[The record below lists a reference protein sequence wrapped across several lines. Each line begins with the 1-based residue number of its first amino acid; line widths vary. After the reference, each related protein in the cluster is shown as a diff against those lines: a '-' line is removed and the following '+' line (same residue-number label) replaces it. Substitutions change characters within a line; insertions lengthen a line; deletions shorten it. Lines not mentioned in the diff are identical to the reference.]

1 MELGRIG
8 TAMVTPFDAQ
18 GQINEGLTHRLVE
31 HLITNGTDSLIIN
44 GTTGESPTV
53 TREEKLQML
62 RWVKDAAKGRV
73 PIIAGTGSYNT
84 AESIEM
90 TKEAEELG
98 VDGVMLVVPYYNKPN
113 QPAMYRHFSTIAEET
128 NLPVLLYNIPGR
140 SGVNM
145 TAETTI
151 ALSKVSNIRAVKE
164 ASGDIE
170 QMAMIVEGAAKG
182 FSVYSGDDGMTL
194 PLLSIGGK
202 GVISVA
208 SHVLGNE
215 MQQMMQAFEQGEF
228 ATAAQMHRRLLPA
241 FKALFSEPNPVPLK
255 HVLNRQ
261 SIEVGSVRLPLIPL
275 EADHASFDASW
286 DRYMMKIQE

>member
-261 SIEVGSVRLPLIPL
+261 AIEVGSVRLPLIPL

>member
-8 TAMVTPFDAQ
+8 TAMVTPFDEQ
-18 GQINEGLTHRLVE
+18 GQIDEGLTHRLVE

-113 QPAMYRHFSTIAEET
+113 QSAMYRHFSTIAEET
-128 NLPVLLYNIPGR
+128 DLPILLYNIPGR

-170 QMAMIVEGAAKG
+170 QMAMIVEGAAEG

-215 MQQMMQAFEQGEF
+215 MQQMMQAFERGEL

-261 SIEVGSVRLPLIPL
+261 AIAVGSVRLPLIPL
-275 EADHASFDASW
+275 EADHASFDSSW
-286 DRYMMKIQE
+286 DQYMMKIQE

>member
-8 TAMVTPFDAQ
+8 TAMVTPFDEQ
-18 GQINEGLTHRLVE
+18 GQIDEALTHRLVE

-113 QPAMYRHFSTIAEET
+113 QSAMYRHFSTIAEET
-128 NLPVLLYNIPGR
+128 DLPILLYNIPGR

-170 QMAMIVEGAAKG
+170 QMAMIVEGAAEG

-215 MQQMMQAFEQGEF
+215 MQQMMQAFERGEL

-261 SIEVGSVRLPLIPL
+261 AIAVGSVRLPLIPL
-275 EADHASFDASW
+275 EADHASFDSSW
-286 DRYMMKIQE
+286 DQYMMKIQE

>member
-8 TAMVTPFDAQ
+8 TAMVTPFDEQ
-18 GQINEGLTHRLVE
+18 GQIDEGLTHRLVE

-128 NLPVLLYNIPGR
+128 DLPILLYNIPGR

-170 QMAMIVEGAAKG
+170 QMAMIVEGAAEG

-194 PLLSIGGK
+194 PLLSVGGK

-208 SHVLGNE
+208 AHVLGNE
-215 MQQMMQAFEQGEF
+215 MQQMMQAFERGEL

-261 SIEVGSVRLPLIPL
+261 AIAVGSVRLPLIPL
-275 EADHASFDASW
+275 EADHASFDSSW
-286 DRYMMKIQE
+286 DQYMMKIQE

>member
-18 GQINEGLTHRLVE
+18 DQIDEGLTHRLVE

-62 RWVKDAAKGRV
+62 RWVKEAAKGRV

-113 QPAMYRHFSTIAEET
+113 QSAMYRHFSTIAEET
-128 NLPVLLYNIPGR
+128 DLPILLYNIPGR

-170 QMAMIVEGAAKG
+170 QMAMIIEGAAEG

-208 SHVLGNE
+208 AHVLGNE
-215 MQQMMQAFEQGEF
+215 MQQMMQAFERGEL

-261 SIEVGSVRLPLIPL
+261 AIEVGSVRLPLIPL
-275 EADHASFDASW
+275 EADHASFNASW
-286 DRYMMKIQE
+286 DQYMMKIQE

>member
-18 GQINEGLTHRLVE
+18 GQIDEALTHRLVE

-62 RWVKDAAKGRV
+62 RWVKEAAKGRV

-113 QPAMYRHFSTIAEET
+113 QSAMYRHFSTIAEET
-128 NLPVLLYNIPGR
+128 DLPILLYNIPGR

-170 QMAMIVEGAAKG
+170 QMAMIVEGAAEG

-194 PLLSIGGK
+194 PLLSVGGK

-208 SHVLGNE
+208 AHVLGNE
-215 MQQMMQAFEQGEF
+215 MQQMMQAFERGEL

-261 SIEVGSVRLPLIPL
+261 AIEVGSVRLPLIPL
-275 EADHASFDASW
+275 EADHASFNASW
-286 DRYMMKIQE
+286 DQYMTKIQE

>member
-18 GQINEGLTHRLVE
+18 GQIDEGLTHRLVE

-128 NLPVLLYNIPGR
+128 KLPVLLYNIPGR

-208 SHVLGNE
+208 AHVLGNE

>member
-18 GQINEGLTHRLVE
+18 GQIDEALTHRLVE

-113 QPAMYRHFSTIAEET
+113 QSAMYRHFSTIAEET
-128 NLPVLLYNIPGR
+128 DLPILLYNIPGR

-170 QMAMIVEGAAKG
+170 QMAMIVEGAAEG

-215 MQQMMQAFEQGEF
+215 MQQMMQAFERGEL

-261 SIEVGSVRLPLIPL
+261 AIAVGSVRLPLIPL
-275 EADHASFDASW
+275 EADHASFNASW
-286 DRYMMKIQE
+286 DQYMTKIQE

>member
-170 QMAMIVEGAAKG
+170 QMAMIVEGAAEG

-261 SIEVGSVRLPLIPL
+261 AIEVGSVRLPLIPL

>member
-18 GQINEGLTHRLVE
+18 GQIDEGLTHRLVE

-113 QPAMYRHFSTIAEET
+113 QSAMYCHFSTIAEET
-128 NLPVLLYNIPGR
+128 DLPILLYNIPGR

-170 QMAMIVEGAAKG
+170 QMAMIVEGAAEG

-215 MQQMMQAFEQGEF
+215 MQQMMQAFERGEL

-261 SIEVGSVRLPLIPL
+261 AIEVGSVRLPLIPL
-275 EADHASFDASW
+275 EADHASFDSSW
-286 DRYMMKIQE
+286 DQYMMKIQE